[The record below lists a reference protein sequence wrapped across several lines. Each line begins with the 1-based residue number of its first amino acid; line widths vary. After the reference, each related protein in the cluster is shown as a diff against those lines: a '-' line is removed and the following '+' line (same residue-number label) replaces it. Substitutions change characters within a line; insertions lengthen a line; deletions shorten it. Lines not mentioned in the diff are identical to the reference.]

1 MGGPV
6 PGDDVLYPPA
16 QYSPLWLLLALALLL
31 AVVGAGVLVAVL
43 TRPRRLV
50 TRPAVD
56 APAVLAQLRV
66 EYVGAIDDVEQRVL
80 SGALDARRAHAELS
94 RLMRAFVNEYSGLEA
109 PVMTLQDLVAQG
121 VHPSLI
127 DALGRFTYPSLFRRG
142 KPVNPLHAVGAARQ
156 VVQSWH

>member
-1 MGGPV
+1 M

-16 QYSPLWLLLALALLL
+16 QYSPFWLLLVLAVLL
-31 AVVGAGVLVAVL
+31 AIVGVAVLVAVL

-50 TRPAVD
+50 TQPAVD
-56 APAVLAQLRV
+56 GSAVLAQLRI
-66 EYVGAIDDVEQRVL
+66 EYGAAIDDVERRVR
-80 SGALDARRAHAELS
+80 SGELGARRAHAELS

-109 PVMTLQDLVAQG
+109 PVLTLQDLVAQG
-121 VHPSLI
+121 VHPALV

-142 KPVNPLHAVGAARQ
+142 APVDPVLGVQAARQ

>member
-1 MGGPV
+1 M

-16 QYSPLWLLLALALLL
+16 QYGPLWLVLAIVLL
-31 AVVGAGVLVAVL
+31 VVIVGVAVLVALL
-43 TRPRRLV
+43 TRPRRLA
-50 TRPAVD
+50 TRPAAD
-56 APAVLAQLRV
+56 GPAVLTQLRV
-66 EYVGAIDDVEQRVL
+66 EYLAGVDDVERRVR
-80 SGALDARRAHAELS
+80 SGEIDARRAHAELS

-109 PVMTLQDLVAQG
+109 PVLTLQDLVAQG

-142 KPVNPLHAVGAARQ
+142 APVDPVLAVQAARQ